1 MNNLSECDVLVVVVA
16 AGIAS
21 LLAQQQRHVVVLEK
35 ERFPRVIALHTG
47 TNTKSPRCIASGDNR
62 RIPP

>member
-1 MNNLSECDVLVVVVA
+1 MMNILSECDVLLVVVA

-35 ERFPRVIALHTG
+35 ERFRASLHCTPEP
-47 TNTKSPRCIASGDNR
+47 T
-62 RIPP
+62 